1 MKSRLKLQTLS
12 VLILLSS
19 TSTFA
24 QGEAPVSTP
33 AATPAPAAT
42 YKIKQVISAQNLV
55 VAETSNPSEE
65 LALGK
70 TFLVTFANEKQC
82 SLILK
87 EKRGALLT
95 LSSSSCANA
104 QEITRT
110 SPLEVALVDTPAP
123 VVEPVALKS
132 APEAP
137 PASPEPYYPPIKMDR
152 WIPTRFSVTTHYSGA
167 SELTFKDVNVTT
179 TTASGTVEVDYGLES
194 SVGIGVSF
202 ASMHPQGWG
211 YLANI
216 FYERA
221 REFKSATIKG
231 STGATTITS
240 SGSSSTIAFFIAE
253 MNAVYRWDSFYMPFG
268 LNVSAPTIS
277 EDMSGVSYYGNLG
290 VFWGGGFILSDNATM
305 EIFIREI
312 AIRMKQYTSTSTI
325 DYGSG
330 TMTGFGAAFKFWF

>member
-1 MKSRLKLQTLS
+1 MKSRIKLQTLS
-12 VLILLSS
+12 ILILLSS
-19 TSTFA
+19 TSVFA
-24 QGEAPVSTP
+24 QGEAPAVTP
-33 AATPAPAAT
+33 AAATPAPAAT

-65 LALGK
+65 LVPGK

-87 EKRGALLT
+87 EKKGALLT
-95 LSSSSCANA
+95 LNSSSCANA

-110 SPLEVALVDTPAP
+110 SPLEAALVETPAA
-123 VVEPVALKS
+123 EPVALKS
-132 APEAP
+132 TPEVPA
-137 PASPEPYYPPIKMDR
+137 ASPEPYYPPVKMDR
-152 WIPTRFSVTTHYSGA
+152 WIPTRFSVMTHYSGA
-167 SELTFKDVNVTT
+167 SELIFKDVNVTT

-194 SVGIGVSF
+194 SVGLGVSF

-211 YLANI
+211 YLANV

-221 REFKSATIKG
+221 RAFKSATIKG
-231 STGATTITS
+231 SAGATTVTN
-240 SGSSSTIAFFIAE
+240 SGSSSTIAFFVAE

-277 EDMSGVSYYGNLG
+277 EDMNGVSYYGSLG
-290 VFWGGGFILSDNATM
+290 VFWGGGFILSDNATL